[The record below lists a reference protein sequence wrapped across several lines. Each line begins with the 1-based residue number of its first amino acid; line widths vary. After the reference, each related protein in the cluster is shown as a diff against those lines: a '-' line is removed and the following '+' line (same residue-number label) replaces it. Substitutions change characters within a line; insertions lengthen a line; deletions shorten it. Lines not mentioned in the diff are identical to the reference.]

1 MQYKVHFLPADVS
14 VMCDEGKTIME
25 AERIAGLGFEYPCG
39 GNGTCGKCMVSV
51 FDGKETKVLKSCT
64 TQVCSDITVTFLSET
79 GKHDEKVL
87 TSSGVCGA
95 EQNVCVNSGIKVI
108 KVDVDEAQVG
118 DTRTDFERFCDACK
132 AQHSLDNITYNSVS
146 TLSSL
151 SETFAKDIFTVNAV
165 FYENVLLDIRT
176 DDVNPIGLAYDI
188 GTTTIACYLL
198 DLTNGDTLATI
209 GALNEQVKYGGDVV
223 SRCIFAME
231 NSLDEIQ
238 GCVNDQVNKM
248 AESVLKESGKSAC
261 DVYAVSIVGNT
272 CMHHIFAGISP
283 ISLVNVPY
291 TPAVNGAMTL
301 NAADYLKTATNKN
314 AKLLLL
320 PVIAGFIG
328 ADTVSAILAT
338 DFADKEKTTLLLDIG
353 TNGEMALGNRDR
365 WVSCSTASGP
375 AFEGAKITCGMR
387 GAPGA
392 VDHVWMENGELKY
405 STIDNKKPVGICG
418 SGLMDVISVM
428 LAEEVIIPSGRFNR
442 KYEEGQPLFS
452 RIVNLDEIGKAFI
465 IAPAEDTENGN
476 PVFISQ
482 KDVREVQLAKGAIA
496 AGIEIMA
503 DAIGVTYDDINEV
516 LIAGAFGNYMKPES
530 MGAIKLIPP
539 ELVSRI
545 VPVGNAAG
553 NGAKMC
559 VLNTCDYEKS
569 NYIACKS
576 EFIELATHEHFQPK
590 FIAQLDF

>member
-1 MQYKVHFLPADVS
+1 MQYKVHFLPADIT
-14 VMCDEGKTIME
+14 VMCDEGKTIMD

-39 GNGTCGKCMVSV
+39 GNGTCGKCTVNV
-51 FDGKETKVLKSCT
+51 FDGVNTQVVKSCT
-64 TQVCSDITVTFLSET
+64 TQVMSDLSVTFLSDT
-79 GKHDEKVL
+79 SKHNEKVM
-87 TSSGVCGA
+87 TSAGNCEA
-95 EQNVCVNSGIKVI
+95 DEEICINSGIKVI
-108 KVDVDEAQVG
+108 NVNVDEAQVG

-132 AQHSLDNITYNSVS
+132 AQYGIESLTYNSVS
-146 TLSSL
+146 ALSAL
-151 SETFAKDIFTVNAV
+151 SEAFAKDIFDVNAV
-165 FYENVLLDIRT
+165 MYENVLLDIRT
-176 DDVNPIGLAYDI
+176 DKVEPLGLAFDI

-198 DLTNGDTLATI
+198 NLNTGEVLSTI

-223 SRCIFAME
+223 ARCIFAME
-231 NSLDEIQ
+231 NSLEEIQ
-238 GCVNDQVNKM
+238 SCVNDQVDQM
-248 AESVLKESGKSAC
+248 ARSALADAGKSST

-283 ISLVNVPY
+283 VSLVNVPY
-291 TPAVNGAMTL
+291 TPSVNGSMTL
-301 NAADYLKTATNKN
+301 NATSYFKTAVNKN

-338 DFADKEKTTLLLDIG
+338 GFSDKENITLLLDIG
-353 TNGEMALGNRDR
+353 TNGEMALGNKER

-392 VDHVWMENGELKY
+392 IDHVWMENGELKY
-405 STIDNKKPVGICG
+405 SVIDGKKPIGICG
-418 SGLMDVISVM
+418 SGLIDMISVM
-428 LAEEVIIPSGRFNR
+428 LSEEVIIPSGRFNR
-442 KYEEGQPLFS
+442 KYSEEQPLFS
-452 RIVNLDEIGKAFI
+452 RIVNIDEIGKAFI
-465 IAPAEDTENGN
+465 IASADDTENGK

-503 DAIGVTYDDINEV
+503 EALGISYDDINEV

-539 ELVSRI
+539 ELVSKI

-553 NGAKMC
+553 SGAKMC
-559 VLNTCDYEKS
+559 VLNRDAYEKS
-569 NYIACKS
+569 NYISRKS
-576 EFIELATHEHFQPK
+576 EFIELATHDLFQTK
-590 FIAQLDF
+590 FISQLDF